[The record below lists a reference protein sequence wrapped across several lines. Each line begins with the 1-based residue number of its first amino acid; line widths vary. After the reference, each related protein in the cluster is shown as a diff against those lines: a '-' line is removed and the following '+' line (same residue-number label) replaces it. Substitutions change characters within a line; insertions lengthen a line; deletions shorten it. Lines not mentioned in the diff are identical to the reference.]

1 MIEHKTVS
9 LADQVFEHLET
20 DILSGKYQR
29 GEILT
34 ESKLCAQMGVS
45 RTPIREALNR
55 LEQEHIIED
64 TGKGSVVLG
73 ISEKDV
79 DDIFMVRRQLEVMAA
94 GLAAEQHDEEKLE
107 KLNQV
112 VLLQEFYMEKGDA
125 EQIKQMDNQFH
136 YIMYELCGSNI
147 FGDILVPLHKKIQ
160 KYRKNAVKSSSRAKE
175 SVAEHRKIY
184 EALAAHDKA
193 GAEKFTLEHVENA
206 YHHIRRKDVE

>member
-73 ISEKDV
+73 ISEEDV

-94 GLAAEQHDEEKLE
+94 GLAAERQDEDKLE
-107 KLNQV
+107 KLKQV

-184 EALAAHDKA
+184 EALAAHDRA
-193 GAEKFTLEHVENA
+193 SAEKFALEHVENA